1 MKFSSLKSVPDP
13 SYALPR
19 RRRRRRRIPR
29 LGTRTG
35 STLLF
40 SATTRFCDMKQERKY
55 SFLTSR
61 SIAKTRCTIRSS
73 GVLLQTGRVFLM
85 TFMVVVKSYMEVSNE
100 TSDMDC
106 SLLFVFHSFTFRL
119 FHTNFSII
127 QEKPV
132 LISYTYKAGL
142 EGRIRHFLQFC
153 TNGKPKVI
161 LLDPQRT
168 AEGSYSY
175 HSAL

>member
-1 MKFSSLKSVPDP
+1 MYQSITTTIFIQKRVLRPILKLLVKFSSLKSVPDP
-13 SYALPR
+13 SYALPRRR

-100 TSDMDC
+100 TSD
-106 SLLFVFHSFTFRL
+106 SLY
-119 FHTNFSII
+119 I
-127 QEKPV
+127 QSYLTIVEK
-132 LISYTYKAGL
+132 
-142 EGRIRHFLQFC
+142 
-153 TNGKPKVI
+153 
-161 LLDPQRT
+161 
-168 AEGSYSY
+168 
-175 HSAL
+175 